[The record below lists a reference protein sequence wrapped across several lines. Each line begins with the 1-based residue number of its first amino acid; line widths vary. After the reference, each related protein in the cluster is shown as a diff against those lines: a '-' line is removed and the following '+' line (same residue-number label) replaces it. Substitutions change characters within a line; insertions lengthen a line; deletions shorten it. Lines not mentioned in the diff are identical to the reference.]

1 MAVDAVLNGDEVEDE
16 LELGVRLV
24 GEEDEELKLRLRWW
38 LWL

>member
-1 MAVDAVLNGDEVEDE
+1 MAVDAVLNGDGFEDD

-24 GEEDEELKLRLRWW
+24 GEEDEELKLKLKLR